1 MLELL
6 QKIIKKNITPN
17 QLLLLYALD
26 DSLSFPQINP
36 HLEIKGLKREGYI
49 VMNEDMESGCEITKS
64 GRKIMIDFNNYF
76 IKAKKKTSIYI
87 MGKNYAKKI
96 EEYRELFPAKKLPS
110 GKPARQ
116 NIKALTNNFRWFFET
131 YGYTWDEIMTATKR
145 YLNEYEVNDYL
156 YMQTSQY
163 FISKEDRSKIKQSQ
177 LADYCD
183 MIREGVEEDNNSPF
197 KERVV

>member
-36 HLEIKGLKREGYI
+36 HLEVKGLKREGYI
-49 VMNEDMESGCEITKS
+49 VMNEDMESGCEITES

-76 IKAKKKTSIYI
+76 IKAKKITSIQL
-87 MGKNYAKKI
+87 MGKSYTVAVQN
-96 EEYRELFPAKKLPS
+96 YREMFPKMKLPS
-110 GKPARQ
+110 GKPARV
-116 NIKALTNNFRWFFET
+116 NIKTLIDCFRWFFTNYNYSWE
-131 YGYTWDEIMTATKR
+131 EIYKATRR
-145 YLNEYEVNDYL
+145 YLNEYEDNN
-156 YMQTSQY
+156 YMYMKTSQY
-163 FISKEDRSKIKQSQ
+163 FIVKTLPTKEKVSD

-183 MIREGVEEDNNSPF
+183 MIREGVEEDDNSPF